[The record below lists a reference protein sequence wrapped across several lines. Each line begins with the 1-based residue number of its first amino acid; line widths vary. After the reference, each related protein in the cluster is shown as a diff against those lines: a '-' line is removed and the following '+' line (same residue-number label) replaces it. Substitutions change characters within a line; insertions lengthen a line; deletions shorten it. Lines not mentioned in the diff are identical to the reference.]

1 MFPVKHEQIF
11 KNGIKC
17 IHKVPFQNK
26 CTDRSMEVQL
36 PALLGNFDK
45 LTNRTD
51 RQNEGKTGPR
61 RFIRWHRKV
70 AVMIV
75 VVVVAE

>member
-26 CTDRSMEVQL
+26 CTDRSM
-36 PALLGNFDK
+36 D
-45 LTNRTD
+45 
-51 RQNEGKTGPR
+51 EGTTGPR

-70 AVMIV
+70 SVMIV
-75 VVVVAE
+75 VVVVVAE